1 MVLQLLPFPAGNVL
15 LATLLALTLLLRLLE
30 LAAPL
35 LARMDP

>member
-1 MVLQLLPFPAGNVL
+1 MVLQLLHFPAGNVF

-35 LARMDP
+35 LVRVNN